1 MFSGLKYALRQ
12 FAKSPGFTSVA
23 VLTLALG
30 IGGNTAIFSL
40 FDGVVLRGL
49 PGIQDPEHVVVA
61 DRIGP
66 QVTPDNMYGFSYPFF
81 VRFRSDAR
89 SLADVAAT
97 STKNSARTLI
107 ASGFGSNQ
115 VEAVQANFVS
125 GNFFSFLGLPAILGR
140 TLTPEDDRPGD
151 PRAAAVLSFA
161 YWQNRFASD
170 PSVIGKAVRI
180 DDVAFTIVGVAPPGF
195 AGMYRGSSTD
205 LWVPIQMVA
214 QIDPAD
220 LGQRLKSP
228 FANNWVNIM
237 GRLQAGAKQVKARA
251 EMEVIY
257 QRSQADVVAATG
269 GHLPAAFQK
278 IFLSDHVE
286 LEPGGSGYTGFQL
299 FKPVLAIVTTITVLV
314 LLVACAN
321 VASLLFAR
329 GTVRQRELAVRLA
342 LGAGRRRLITQLV
355 TESTVLALGGGALG
369 FVFAQWGIPFLA
381 GYLPSYFANVNLHP
395 DVRVLLFLGCVSV
408 LTGVLAGLIPALHFS
423 RLDLMT
429 VLKNQTQGVTGSR
442 QRINRTL
449 VTAQIAVS
457 VCLIAGAGLFVRTLQ
472 KLKEVDPGFEHRT
485 VLLTWVLFDKRYD
498 ANRRTDLF
506 KRSLTELK
514 RLPGVEGASL
524 AVGGLASGGG
534 TVMVG
539 LGVDGHTP
547 APGDSMVG
555 YSTAAGPDFFNVL
568 ALSMLKGRPLADRDM
583 FPVNPPPEHGPNVPA
598 VISETFARKYFWPA
612 DPIGRRF
619 RVFQAGPQRDCEV
632 VGVARDV
639 KYHDFREVTIP
650 EVYVPFAA
658 SSPPSPGT
666 MTFQLRT
673 AGNPATFAAS
683 VPAAIQRVD
692 PNARVIAM
700 RPMDDILDRSLLNE
714 RAIAQIAGFF
724 SALALA
730 LACIGL
736 YGVLAYNVAQRT
748 HEIGVRMALG
758 ANSGDI
764 LGLIVRQ
771 GMILSLGGC
780 GLGIIAAFG
789 LMRLVSSRLYGVSGA
804 DPLTF
809 LGTAVLLML
818 VALLAS
824 WLPARRATQVDP
836 LVALRAE

>member
-1 MFSGLKYALRQ
+1 MFSNLKYTLRQ
-12 FAKSPGFTSVA
+12 FAKSPGFTAVA

-40 FDGVVLRGL
+40 FDAVALRGV
-49 PGIQDPEHVVVA
+49 PGIKYPDNLVIASRV
-61 DRIGP
+61 GP

-81 VRFRSDAR
+81 VQLRGEAR

-97 STKNSARTLI
+97 STKGSARTLV
-107 ASGFGSNQ
+107 ASGLGSNQ
-115 VEAVQANFVS
+115 VETVQANYVS
-125 GNFFSFLGLPAILGR
+125 GNFFSFLGLPAVLGR

-151 PRAAAVLSFA
+151 PRPAAVLSFA
-161 YWQNRFASD
+161 YWQNRFSSD
-170 PSVIGKAVRI
+170 PDVVGKALRI
-180 DDVAFTIVGVAPPGF
+180 EDVAFTIVGVAPPGF
-195 AGMYRGSSTD
+195 TGMYRGANAD
-205 LWVPIQMVA
+205 LWVPIQMVT

-237 GRLQAGAKQVKARA
+237 GRRQQGVSQAKARA
-251 EMEVIY
+251 EMEVVY
-257 QRSQADVVAATG
+257 QRSQADVVAAAG
-269 GHLPAAFQK
+269 GHLSAEFQK
-278 IFLSDHVE
+278 YFLGDHVE

-299 FKPVLAIVTTITVLV
+299 FKPILAIVMTITVLV

-321 VASLLFAR
+321 VASLLLAR
-329 GTVRQRELAVRLA
+329 GTARQRELAVRLA

-355 TESTVLALGGGALG
+355 TESTILALAGGALG
-369 FVFAQWGIPFLA
+369 LVFAQWGIPVLS
-381 GYLPSYFANVNLHP
+381 GYLPSYFNNINLSP
-395 DVRVLLFLGCVSV
+395 DIRVLLFLAAVSV
-408 LTGVLAGLIPALHFS
+408 FTGILAGLIPAIHFS

-429 VLKNQTQGVTGSR
+429 VLKNQTQGVTSSR

-449 VTAQIAVS
+449 VTAQIAAS

-472 KLKEVDPGFEHRT
+472 KLRDVDPGFEHRS
-485 VLLTWVLFDKRYD
+485 VLLTWVVFDKRYD

-506 KRSLTELK
+506 KRSLVELR
-514 RLPGVEGASL
+514 RLPGVGSASL

-534 TVMVG
+534 TVTAG
-539 LGVDGHTP
+539 LNVEGYTP
-547 APGDSMVG
+547 APGDSMVV
-555 YSTAAGPDFFNVL
+555 YTTAAGPDFFSVL
-568 ALSMLKGRPLADRDM
+568 GVPILEGRPLADRDM
-583 FPVNPPPEHGPNVPA
+583 FAAYPPTEHGANIPA
-598 VISETFARKYFWPA
+598 VISETFAQRYFRPA

-619 RVFQAGPQRDCEV
+619 RTSQGGPRQFYEV

-639 KYHDFREVTIP
+639 KYHDLREMTLP
-650 EVYVPFAA
+650 EVYVPYAA
-658 SSPPSPGT
+658 SPPPAIGT
-666 MTFQLRT
+666 MTFQMRT
-673 AGNPATFAAS
+673 TGSPASFAAS

-700 RPMDDILDRSLLNE
+700 RTMDDILDRSLLNE
-714 RAIAQIAGFF
+714 RAIAQIASFF
-724 SALALA
+724 GLLALA

-758 ANSGDI
+758 ASAGDI

-771 GMILSLGGC
+771 GVTLSLGGC
-780 GLGIIAAFG
+780 ALGMMAAYGLV
-789 LMRLVSSRLYGVSGA
+789 RLVGSRLYGVGGA

-809 LGTAVLLML
+809 LGTAILLML
-818 VALLAS
+818 VALFAS
-824 WLPARRATQVDP
+824 WLPARRATKVDP

>member
-1 MFSGLKYALRQ
+1 MFSNLKYALRQ
-12 FAKSPGFTSVA
+12 FAKSPAFTAIA

-40 FDGVVLRGL
+40 FNGVALRGV
-49 PGIQDPEHVVVA
+49 PGIRDPDNLVIASRV
-61 DRIGP
+61 GP

-81 VRFRSDAR
+81 SRFRGEAR

-97 STKNSARTLI
+97 STKGSGRTLV

-115 VEAVQANFVS
+115 VETVQANYVS
-125 GNFFSFLGLPAILGR
+125 GNFFSFLGLPAVLGR
-140 TLTPEDDRPGD
+140 TLTPEDDRAGD

-170 PSVIGKAVRI
+170 PGVIGKSVRM

-195 AGMYRGSSTD
+195 TGMYRGASTD
-205 LWVPIQMVA
+205 IWIPIQMVA

-220 LGQRLKSP
+220 LGMRLKSP
-228 FANNWVNIM
+228 YSNNWVNIM
-237 GRLQAGAKQVKARA
+237 GRWQAGASQAKAKA

-257 QRSQADVVAATG
+257 QRSQTDVVAAAG
-269 GHLPAAFQK
+269 GHLSAEFQK
-278 IFLSDHVE
+278 YFLGDHVE

-299 FKPVLAIVTTITVLV
+299 FKSILAIVMTITVLV
-314 LLVACAN
+314 LFVACAN
-321 VASLLFAR
+321 VASLLLAR
-329 GTVRQRELAVRLA
+329 GTARQRELAVRLA

-355 TESTVLALGGGALG
+355 TESTVLALAGGALG
-369 FVFAQWGIPFLA
+369 LVFAQWGIPVLS
-381 GYLPSYFANVNLHP
+381 GYLPSYFNNVNLHP
-395 DVRVLLFLGCVSV
+395 DFRILLFLAAASV
-408 LTGVLAGLIPALHFS
+408 LTGVLAGLIPAIHFS

-449 VTAQIAVS
+449 VMAQIAVS

-472 KLKEVDPGFEHRT
+472 KLRDVDPGFEHRS
-485 VLLTWVLFDKRYD
+485 VLLTWVVFDKRYD

-506 KRSLTELK
+506 KRSLVELR
-514 RLPGVEGASL
+514 RLPGVAGASL

-534 TVMVG
+534 TVQAG
-539 LGVDGHTP
+539 LAVEGYTP
-547 APGDSMVG
+547 APGDSMAV
-555 YSTAAGPDFFNVL
+555 YTTAVGPDFFSVL
-568 ALSMLKGRPLADRDM
+568 GISMLKGRALSDRDM
-583 FPVNPPPEHGPNVPA
+583 FPVSSAAERKANTPA
-598 VISETFARKYFWPA
+598 VISETFARKFFLPA
-612 DPIGRRF
+612 DPMGRRF
-619 RVFQAGPQRDCEV
+619 RTSLGGAKQFYEV

-639 KYHDFREVTIP
+639 KYHDLREMTVP
-650 EVYVPFAA
+650 EVYAPYAA
-658 SSPPSPGT
+658 SPPPTPGT

-673 AGNPATFAAS
+673 AGDPATFAAS

-692 PNARVIAM
+692 PNARVIGM
-700 RPMDDILDRSLLNE
+700 RTMDDLVDRSLLNE
-714 RAIAQIAGFF
+714 RVIAQIASFF
-724 SALALA
+724 SGLALA

-758 ANSGDI
+758 ANAGNI

-771 GMILSLGGC
+771 GMMLSLGGC
-780 GLGIIAAFG
+780 ALGMVAAFG
-789 LMRLVSSRLYGVSGA
+789 LVRLVASRLYGVSGA

-818 VALLAS
+818 VALVAS
-824 WLPARRATQVDP
+824 WLPARRATKVDP
-836 LVALRAE
+836 LVALRTE

>member
-1 MFSGLKYALRQ
+1 MFSDLKYACRQ
-12 FAKSPGFTSVA
+12 FAKSPGFTAVA

-30 IGGNTAIFSL
+30 IGGNTAIFSV
-40 FDGVVLRGL
+40 FNGVVLRGL
-49 PGIQDPEHVVVA
+49 PGVREPEQLVVG
-61 DRIGP
+61 DRVGP

-81 VRFRSDAR
+81 VRFRSEAK
-89 SLADVAAT
+89 SFADVAAT
-97 STKNSARTLI
+97 STKNSGRTLI

-115 VEAVQANFVS
+115 VESVQVNFVS

-151 PRAAAVLSFA
+151 PRPAAVLSFA
-161 YWQNRFASD
+161 YWQNRFSSD
-170 PSVIGKAVRI
+170 PDVLGKSVRI

-195 AGMYRGSSTD
+195 TGAYRGATTD

-220 LGQRLKSP
+220 LGLRLKSP

-237 GRLQAGAKQVKARA
+237 GRLPSGGRRDKAQS

-257 QRSQADVVAATG
+257 QTSQADVVAATG
-269 GHLPAAFQK
+269 GHLSPAFQK
-278 IFLSDHVE
+278 AFLSDHID
-286 LEPGGSGYTGFQL
+286 LQPGGSGYTGFQL
-299 FKPVLAIVTTITVLV
+299 FKPVLAIITTITGLV

-321 VASLLFAR
+321 VASLLLAR

-342 LGAGRRRLITQLV
+342 LGAGRWRLIAQLV
-355 TESTVLALGGGALG
+355 TESTILALAGGALG
-369 FVFAQWGIPFLA
+369 FVFALWGVPFFA
-381 GYLPSYFANVNLHP
+381 GYLPSFFNNINLQP
-395 DVRVLLFLGCVSV
+395 DVRVLLFLGAASIV
-408 LTGVLAGLIPALHFS
+408 TGVLAGLVPALHFS

-442 QRINRTL
+442 QRLNRAL

-472 KLKEVDPGFEHRT
+472 RLKDVNPGFEHRS
-485 VLLTWVLFDKRYD
+485 VLVSWVLFDKHYD
-498 ANRRTDLF
+498 VARRTDLF
-506 KRSLTELK
+506 KRSLIELK
-514 RLPGVEGASL
+514 KLPGIENASF

-534 TVMVG
+534 STMFG
-539 LGVDGHTP
+539 IAVDGYKP
-547 APGDSMVG
+547 APGDSMVANL
-555 YSTAAGPDFFNVL
+555 TAAGPDFFGTL
-568 ALSMLKGRPLADRDM
+568 GISTLKGRPLGDADM
-583 FPVNPPPEHGPNVPA
+583 FPAGPPTGRGVSGPA
-598 VISETFARKYFWPA
+598 VISETFARKYFWPE

-619 RVFQAGPQRDCEV
+619 RTFQNGPPWTYEV

-639 KYHDFREVTIP
+639 KYHDLREITLP
-650 EVYVPFAA
+650 EIYVPFAT
-658 SSPPSPGT
+658 PPPPAPGT
-666 MTFQLRT
+666 MAFQLRM
-673 AGNPATFAAS
+673 AGDPAAFASS
-683 VPAAIQRVD
+683 VPAAIRRVD

-700 RPMDDILDRSLLNE
+700 RTMDELVDRTILDA
-714 RAIAQIAGFF
+714 RAIAQIASFF
-724 SALALA
+724 SGLALA

-771 GMILSLGGC
+771 GLALSLAGC
-780 GLGIIAAFG
+780 VLGMLAAFG
-789 LMRLVSSRLYGVSGA
+789 LVRLVSSRLYGVNGA
-804 DPLTF
+804 DPLTYI
-809 LGTAVLLML
+809 GTAVLLML
-818 VALLAS
+818 VALFAS
-824 WLPARRATQVDP
+824 WLPARRATKVDP